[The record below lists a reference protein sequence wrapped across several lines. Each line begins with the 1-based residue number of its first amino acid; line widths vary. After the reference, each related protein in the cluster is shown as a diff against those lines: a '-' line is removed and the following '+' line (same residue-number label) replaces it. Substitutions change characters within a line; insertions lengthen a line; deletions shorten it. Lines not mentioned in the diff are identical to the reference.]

1 MHILIAGTTTEGT
14 SNQCSAE
21 RYDYGEVLRLSNLF
35 YEAQR
40 SGPLPAD
47 NRVPWR
53 GDSSL
58 GDVGN
63 NGEDLTG
70 GYHDGE
76 YLMLLCY

>member
-1 MHILIAGTTTEGT
+1 MARFPVSLFSILILILILILK
-14 SNQCSAE
+14 
-21 RYDYGEVLRLSNLF
+21 VLRLSLLF

-58 GDVGN
+58 GDKGN
-63 NGEDLTG
+63 KGEDLKG
-70 GYHDGE
+70 GYHDGGSE
-76 YLMLLCY
+76 NI